1 MVGGSLEARLQRVE
15 DEHAIAALVQAYS
28 FAMDN
33 HDLAWALDLYT
44 PDGRFCSADGMTDA
58 RGQEA
63 LAADYSARFARLTF
77 NFHYTHDRT
86 VQFESADRA
95 SGMVSAH
102 AEVAHRGE
110 AKVAAMRYHDCY
122 QRCADGRWRF
132 AERCLHF
139 FYYLAASDYLTALAR
154 RDRQRAY
161 GGAREADLP
170 EGAWKKGSETGLAKP
185 ARG

>member
-1 MVGGSLEARLQRVE
+1 MPGGSLEARLQRVE
-15 DEHAIAALVQAYS
+15 DELAIGALVQAYS

-33 HDLAWALDLYT
+33 HDLAWALGLFT
-44 PDGRFCSADGMTDA
+44 ADGRFCSADGMTDA

-77 NFHYTHDRT
+77 NFHTTHDRT
-86 VQFESADRA
+86 VQFESADEA

-102 AEVAHRGE
+102 AEVVHRGVP
-110 AKVAAMRYHDCY
+110 KVAAMRYHDRY
-122 QRCADGRWRF
+122 QRCADGCWRF

-139 FYYLAASDYLTALAR
+139 FYYLPASEYLSGLVR

-161 GGAREADLP
+161 GDAREADLP
-170 EGAWKKGSETGLAKP
+170 ERAWI
-185 ARG
+185 